1 MFYSFYLFT
10 TLQHQYVLLFQTGS
24 LFTPLQL
31 HVANIERRHVVNIEL
46 DAGNSREFL
55 WQTREL
61 SLHQLNIVYHYGAL
75 KHNHALKY
83 QWPSIKS
90 ALKHLAV
97 SQLLPLAGVK
107 LFIKYTRSRDFTT
120 HKSKHRNFSPRR
132 SSGAAPPWV
141 LNSYSATR
149 MLNRRVLYI
158 FSQARLN

>member
-1 MFYSFYLFT
+1 MSLHQT
-10 TLQHQYVLLFQTGS
+10 HQYIPAWHIACLAGIHASNCSLKS
-24 LFTPLQL
+24 LFGL
-31 HVANIERRHVVNIEL
+31 HANYCTRRSSSLRVNIEL

-55 WQTREL
+55 
-61 SLHQLNIVYHYGAL
+61 
-75 KHNHALKY
+75 Y

-97 SQLLPLAGVK
+97 SQLLPLAGIK